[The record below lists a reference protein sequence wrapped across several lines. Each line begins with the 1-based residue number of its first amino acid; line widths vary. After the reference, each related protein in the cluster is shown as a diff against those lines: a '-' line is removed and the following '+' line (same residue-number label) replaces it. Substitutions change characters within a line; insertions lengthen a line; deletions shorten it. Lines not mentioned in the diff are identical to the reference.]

1 VRLCGGP
8 AVARTDAIRQVVTRS
23 RLNACTLRSLAR
35 WRSSRDRWR
44 YHLGHLTD
52 RPGAAIADQP
62 QLAAMTG
69 WLKRRRR
76 RKLLAAPFPP
86 AWDRIIDDNVV
97 LARDLDPARRQRL
110 RERVTVFVAETWWE
124 GCGGLEL
131 TEEVQVTIAA
141 QACLLT
147 LDRDDDQ
154 FTEVSSILVYPSTHV
169 TPPRPLGLFE
179 QPRAPVGHGR
189 AVIGLAMHRGPV
201 TLAWDA
207 VLAGGRGEAHGN
219 VVLHELAHKLDM
231 ANGVV
236 DGTPPLPSQAARD
249 RWNRVFTRAYDEHRA
264 RVAAGWPTL
273 LDPYAATDEAEMFAV
288 TTEAYF
294 TRPAELAL
302 EHPEV
307 LALLADFYRG
317 RALA

>member
-1 VRLCGGP
+1 
-8 AVARTDAIRQVVTRS
+8 
-23 RLNACTLRSLAR
+23 
-35 WRSSRDRWR
+35 
-44 YHLGHLTD
+44 
-52 RPGAAIADQP
+52 
-62 QLAAMTG
+62 MTG

-76 RKLLAAPFPP
+76 RRLLATPFPP

-97 LARDLDPARRQRL
+97 LARDLDPVRRQRL
-110 RERVTVFVAETWWE
+110 RERVQVFIAETWWE

-147 LDRDDDQ
+147 LDRGDDEL
-154 FTEVSSILVYPSTHV
+154 TEVSSILVYPSTHV
-169 TPPRPLGLFE
+169 TPPRPLALFE
-179 QPRAPVGHGR
+179 QPRAPIGHGR
-189 AVIGLAMHRGPV
+189 VVIGLAMHRGPV

-207 VLAGGRGEAHGN
+207 VLAGSRGEAHGN

-231 ANGVV
+231 ANGMV
-236 DGTPPLPSQAARD
+236 DGTPPLPGRAARH
-249 RWNRVFTRAYDEHRA
+249 RWQRVFAAAFDQHRA
-264 RVAAGWPTL
+264 RLDAGGPTL

-294 TRPAELAL
+294 TRPAELAH

-307 LALLADFYRG
+307 FALLADYYRG
-317 RALA
+317 RLTA